1 MPALH
6 PQVPTT
12 DMEVTSIRLERE
24 LKERLKAMAG
34 GQGYQAL
41 VRDILWQ
48 FVSRSEVTA
57 RPSLHLSQL
66 RSTVAAIAQKPEI
79 CAITGQTIAP
89 HEQMFLGLTDDN
101 QWVTLHHSVL
111 NHELVRHNPQAA

>member
-1 MPALH
+1 
-6 PQVPTT
+6 
-12 DMEVTSIRLERE
+12 
-24 LKERLKAMAG
+24 
-34 GQGYQAL
+34 
-41 VRDILWQ
+41 
-48 FVSRSEVTA
+48 
-57 RPSLHLSQL
+57 
-66 RSTVAAIAQKPEI
+66 VAAIAQKPEI